1 MRKSSVQPVNSAISG
16 QVELVQRRQSLAGAE
31 PGKTGSA
38 RSLIVSEET
47 ARGWLLRQ
55 ANPAE
60 TDAALCRSLISSLN
74 VTALLRSESRFP
86 PGGKPYQVCV
96 GCDLAIDDD
105 TVVPEAIAKV
115 EQAMVEATAEQC
127 EGWLVMLQAAT
138 AHRADSEATSAVAY
152 TLYASELRR
161 YPADVAKAVCERFA
175 RGMVGNGGTNWFP
188 TLADVV
194 KECERFAAPRRAI
207 LNSLHRWG
215 GAKALPYPSA
225 RGRPEPSE
233 ADKELVRRMAA
244 KALRDL
250 ADASAAKQAAHAPM
264 PAVHGKTDE
273 GGLTPQMRELI
284 KRREQS
290 A

>member
-1 MRKSSVQPVNSAISG
+1 M
-16 QVELVQRRQSLAGAE
+16 
-31 PGKTGSA
+31 

-60 TDAALCRSLISSLN
+60 TDAALCRSLTSTLG

-86 PGGKPYQVCV
+86 PGGKPYQICV
-96 GCDLAIDDD
+96 GCDLAIEDDAS
-105 TVVPEAIAKV
+105 VPEAICKV
-115 EQAMVEATAEQC
+115 EQAMVEATADQC

-152 TLYASELRR
+152 TLYAAELRR
-161 YPADVAKAVCERFA
+161 YPADVAKTVCERFA
-175 RGMVGNGGTNWFP
+175 RGMVGDGGVNWFP
-188 TLADVV
+188 TLADMV
-194 KECERFAAPRRAI
+194 KECERFAAPRRAM

-215 GAKALPYPSA
+215 GVKALPYPSA

-250 ADASAAKQAAHAPM
+250 ADASAAKVAAQPPM
-264 PAVHGKTDE
+264 PAIHGKADE
-273 GGLTPQMRELI
+273 TGLTPMMRDLI
-284 KRREQS
+284 ARRRREK
-290 A
+290 AA